1 MRLKKY
7 IEFLK
12 EADENQVDV
21 NNVAETDTPETD
33 VEETDSTDTEETDNK
48 VDSSGY
54 SEIKDAVKKMIEN
67 TIGENGGEFSDFI
80 SKFLKNPKDVKVEKF
95 INDSDIRDF
104 YLKFRNDIDEIL
116 NKINFYSE
124 TPEDSKAFGLDEYV
138 IKGTERAFKEV
149 VTMLKNQKEG

>member
-33 VEETDSTDTEETDNK
+33 VEETDSTETEETDNK

-54 SEIKDAVKKMIEN
+54 SEIKDAVKKMIED
-67 TIGENGGEFSDFI
+67 TIEKGGEFSDFI

>member
-1 MRLKKY
+1 MKLKKY

-33 VEETDSTDTEETDNK
+33 VEDVDSEEIYNK
-48 VDSSGY
+48 VDSSQY
-54 SEIKDAVKKMIEN
+54 SEIKDAVKKMIED
-67 TIGENGGEFSDFI
+67 TIGEKGGEFSDFI
-80 SKFLKNPKDVKVEKF
+80 SKFLENPKDVKVEKF

-104 YLKFRNDIDEIL
+104 YLKFRNDVDEIL

-149 VTMLKNQKEG
+149 VTMLKNQKEEKEG

>member
-21 NNVAETDTPETD
+21 NNVAETDTTETD
-33 VEETDSTDTEETDNK
+33 VEETDSTETEETDNK

-54 SEIKDAVKKMIEN
+54 SEIKDAVKKMIED

>member
-33 VEETDSTDTEETDNK
+33 VEETDSTETEETDNR
-48 VDSSGY
+48 VDSSVY
-54 SEIKDAVKKMIEN
+54 SEIKDAVKKMIED
-67 TIGENGGEFSDFI
+67 TIEKGGEFSDFI

-95 INDSDIRDF
+95 IRDF

>member
-33 VEETDSTDTEETDNK
+33 VEETDSTETEETDNR
-48 VDSSGY
+48 VDSSVY
-54 SEIKDAVKKMIEN
+54 SEIKDAVKKMIED
-67 TIGENGGEFSDFI
+67 TIEKGGEFSDFI